1 MDSSSDCR
9 VQKIS
14 SVIKGIY
21 GCRSFKA
28 LIRTVF
34 NVHSAALWLSASSVR
49 IQTGF
54 YHLDIP
60 VAEFIP
66 DKVINLL
73 YGNTQLEVFHVVGH
87 FFCERYSTLERIHL
101 SAQAPDAADASA
113 RNFLAFSIFIMMKRD
128 AFHTLFAKFLLA
140 STRSM

>member
-1 MDSSSDCR
+1 MMDSSSDCR

-28 LIRTVF
+28 SIRTVF
-34 NVHSAALWLSASSVR
+34 NVHSAAFWLSASSVAYR
-49 IQTGF
+49 RGF

-87 FFCERYSTLERIHL
+87 FFYDVIQTGEESTYR
-101 SAQAPDAADASA
+101 QAPDTQTHPQE
-113 RNFLAFSIFIMMKRD
+113 LPLPSIFIRMKRD
-128 AFHTLFAKFLLA
+128 AFHTLFAKFLFA